1 MTKKIAITGST
12 GFVGSNVATV
22 LASYGYEVLGL
33 TRKTESLPW
42 ETRVTDLSSSADLE
56 LALSGTDAVIHAAIQ
71 NDFTTLIQDRD
82 AAFDSYV
89 ETTARVARAANLSN
103 SQMIYISTD
112 WIFDGEGHLMEET
125 DRGNPVNFY
134 GYLKAM
140 GEQVVRDLCP
150 QDGAVCRISGVMGRH
165 QTQPN
170 APRSQDVGFG
180 FFVYTLVEALQK
192 GQSFQV
198 WSGPRVNNVAC
209 PSLAA
214 EIGAQIERVIS
225 KRLGGTFHL
234 VGDEAISRWELALL
248 VCEVFK
254 LDRSLLS
261 SSPPP
266 EEELFPAPVP
276 VDSSMSNLRTKQL
289 LGLGPTSLVDLLQAF
304 KRELETGEV
313 GTLTK
318 SLNHD
323 PNV

>member
-22 LASYGYEVLGL
+22 LKSYGYEVLGL
-33 TRKTESLPW
+33 TRKVENLPW
-42 ETRVTDLSSSADLE
+42 ETRVTDLTSSADLE
-56 LALSGTDAVIHAAIQ
+56 LALVGTDAVIHAAIQ
-71 NDFTTLIQDRD
+71 NDFTKLIQDRNS
-82 AAFDSYV
+82 AFDSYV
-89 ETTARVARAANLSN
+89 QTTARVARAANISN

-112 WIFDGEGHLMEET
+112 WIFDGRGHLMEEV
-125 DRGNPVNFY
+125 DRGNPVNYY

-150 QDGAVCRISGVMGRH
+150 DDGAVCRISGVMGRH

-192 GQSFQV
+192 GEGFQV
-198 WSGPRVNNVAC
+198 WNGPRVNNVAC

-234 VGDEAISRWELALL
+234 VGDDAISRWDLALL
-248 VCEVFK
+248 VCDIFE
-254 LDRSLLS
+254 LDSSLLS
-261 SSPPP
+261 SGPPP
-266 EEELFPAPVP
+266 DEELFPGPVP
-276 VDSSMSNLRTKQL
+276 VDSSMDNARTKQM
-289 LGLGPTSLVDLLQAF
+289 LGLGPTPVAVLLQAF
-304 KRELETGEV
+304 KNELQTGEV

-318 SLNHD
+318 SLNQN
-323 PNV
+323 P